1 MTVVSMAEAV
11 QHFSFFVA
19 GPTGQRSEISPEP
32 VVSICLQ
39 RWRQSGSGMPIIGTY
54 LKTERDIDLQ
64 VDAFIAN
71 LEAVRIAAKRTLQTV
86 ARRSFPHTDRMKA
99 AAD

>member
-1 MTVVSMAEAV
+1 
-11 QHFSFFVA
+11 
-19 GPTGQRSEISPEP
+19 
-32 VVSICLQ
+32 
-39 RWRQSGSGMPIIGTY
+39 MPIIGTY

-86 ARRSFPHTDRMKA
+86 ARRSFPHTDQMKA